1 MEVAVLA
8 EVLVGVTFLD
18 DEVVT
23 GVAAAKLASAGR
35 HRSRVWQ
42 SMMLDKAWMR
52 TFPEELFVEIEDS
65 CCKS

>member
-8 EVLVGVTFLD
+8 EVLVGVTLD

-52 TFPEELFVEIEDS
+52 TFSEELFVEIEDS